1 MMDPNSTLSELLS
14 AIETR
19 DWDQVEE
26 LADALLRWM
35 ENSGFPPQTLG
46 DARIGRTWHRSVA
59 TFICMAA
66 LAKVRAARKRQSRR
80 GA

>member
-1 MMDPNSTLSELLS
+1 MDPNSSLSELLI

-19 DWDQVEE
+19 DWDQVEA

-46 DARIGRTWHRSVA
+46 NSRLGHTWHRSVA

-66 LAKVRAARKRQSRR
+66 LTKVRAARKRQSRR

>member
-1 MMDPNSTLSELLS
+1 MDPNSSLSELLI

-46 DARIGRTWHRSVA
+46 SPRLGHSWHRSVA
-59 TFICMAA
+59 TFVCMAA
-66 LAKVRAARKRQSRR
+66 QAKARAARKRRSRR